1 MLQTSFAAVL
11 FVIQLVFFL
20 TFSQDVQSM
29 YSGYILF
36 NHHMRLFEMVLFI
49 GLSGLFYFLFFNEIN
64 ICGRGWRPQ
73 LILCGQPQVLINQK
87 CLIEFGPINL
97 RFKSYFIERAR
108 CFFPSF
114 KFLPSQ
120 CSGNLF
126 SDSESRKRY
135 RDKIVEFA
143 VSIIMVLMCCRLL
156 KGVHLVLLKI

>member
-11 FVIQLVFFL
+11 FVIQLIFFL

-49 GLSGLFYFLFFNEIN
+49 GLSGLFYFLFFNEVN
-64 ICGRGWRPQ
+64 ICGRGWR
-73 LILCGQPQVLINQK
+73 QPQVLTNQK

-114 KFLPSQ
+114 KFFPSQ

-143 VSIIMVLMCCRLL
+143 VSIIMVLMCCCLL
-156 KGVHLVLLKI
+156 KGVYLVLLKI